1 MKNFLLKFRM
11 SFLVLLVGFAVMLF
25 AVISCNKTTY
35 SYSEGIKPIPGAVAP
50 ALPATAYNYQNTN
63 GASNDL
69 ITLGRVLFYDKNLS
83 ANNMVACGSCHQQAN
98 GFADNKSFSIGTGG
112 STLRNAHSLVNTNNS
127 KFWDGK
133 LGSGCAGIANSGSSN
148 NNNNNS
154 NNNNSNGYSG
164 GGQQVTPVASV
175 PIQSPIEL
183 NMPDGNALSTKLSS
197 LYYYPYLFQLAFPA
211 SEGFSGNQITIEN
224 IETALGSYIG
234 TIMANNSTYDQA
246 YPANGTPGTVTLS
259 QIEQDGM
266 NLFNGRGMCANCHV
280 PANSFGG
287 NANQFED
294 IGLDLVYKDLGRGA
308 ITGSQDNGKFHV
320 PSLKNVALSA
330 PYMHDGRYT
339 TLAQVVDFFSDSIHS
354 SPNLSSAFTANPT
367 SNGNGSFTA
376 SSNYG
381 NYGPAVPLGLTA
393 YQKSS
398 LVAFLQTLT
407 DNSLVTDVRYSNP
420 FKQ

>member
-1 MKNFLLKFRM
+1 MKNFLLKSRS
-11 SFLVLLVGFAVMLF
+11 SFLVLFVGFVVMLF
-25 AVISCNKTTY
+25 AVISCNKTNAY
-35 SYSEGIKPIPGAVAP
+35 CYSEGIKPTPGVVAP

-83 ANNMVACGSCHQQAN
+83 ANNTVACGSCHQQAN
-98 GFADNKSFSIGTGG
+98 GFADNKSFSTGAGG

-127 KFWDGK
+127 KFWDGII
-133 LGSGCAGIANSGSSN
+133 GSGCAGVVNPGGSN
-148 NNNNNS
+148 
-154 NNNNSNGYSG
+154 NNNNSNGYGG
-164 GGQQVTPVASV
+164 GGQQATPVASV
-175 PIQSPIEL
+175 PIQSHLEL
-183 NMPDGNALSTKLSS
+183 NMPDGNVLSTKLAA
-197 LYYYPYLFQLAFPA
+197 LYYYPYLFNMAFPA
-211 SEGFSGNQITIEN
+211 SQGFSGNQITIEN

-234 TIMANNSTYDQA
+234 TIMASNSLYDQA
-246 YPANGTPGTVTLS
+246 YPANNTPGTVTLS

-266 NLFNGRGMCANCHV
+266 AVFNGRGKCANCHV

-308 ITGSQDNGKFHV
+308 ITGSSDNGKFHV

-330 PYMHDGRYT
+330 PYMHDGRFT

-354 SPNLSSAFTANPT
+354 SPNLSSEFTAHPS
-367 SNGNGSFTA
+367 SNNNGGFTA
-376 SSNYG
+376 SY
-381 NYGPAVPLGLTA
+381 YGPAVPLGLSA
-393 YQKSS
+393 YEKSS

-407 DNSLVTDVRYSNP
+407 DNSLVTDVRYSDP
-420 FKQ
+420 FKH